1 MLHGG
6 RKKVWINKIRYT
18 ASLQLKRL
26 QFQWE
31 TWRQGREIAQAYGEK
46 KFFTRRT
53 FITIALI
60 IMLSLGA
67 SGVVYTSIRHGD
79 QIVFVIKKIRQGI
92 NFSFMQRWVD
102 RGHEALVALKK
113 LPGIAAQKTKA
124 PVTMETDSSTK
135 KKAFLPAAPVSDS
148 VASVKAVASVPAPSP
163 LPTKPVT
170 QDTAG
175 ESKIAIGLTEK
186 FSITMNYC
194 ILANKA
200 DRKLYLL
207 GKNSGEESWK
217 TIGQFS
223 VLVGRNDGQKMT
235 AGDQRTPEGIY
246 FIVGRKES
254 EELNAIYGPLAYMLN
269 YPNEEDRKAGRTGQG
284 IWIHG
289 TREDTTREATRGC
302 VVLNNNDMI
311 SLSRFLRLGIG
322 TPVVIVNTAGLAA
335 PEQSLNFKQLRVLRE
350 RILNEYNTRRAE
362 FEGLL
367 SQWKQAWESRD
378 IESYSRFYDHDRFF
392 GEGMKWEAW
401 REKKQRTFQNY
412 STITIGLE
420 KINVSEFS
428 ETTAVILF
436 IQRYESNVLQV
447 QRPKKLSFYKS
458 DGRWKIFK
466 EETYSRQELLL

>member
-1 MLHGG
+1 M
-6 RKKVWINKIRYT
+6 WINKIRYT

-31 TWRQGREIAQAYGEK
+31 TWRQGREIAKAYGEK
-46 KFFTRRT
+46 KFFTIRT

-60 IMLSLGA
+60 IMLCLGL
-67 SGVVYTSIRHGD
+67 SGVIYTSVRHGD
-79 QIVFVIKKIRQGI
+79 AIVFVYKKIRKGI
-92 NFSFMQRWVD
+92 NFNFVQRWAD
-102 RGHEALVALKK
+102 RGHEAIVALKK
-113 LPGIAAQKTKA
+113 LPGKATKKAITPVAKENDSIA
-124 PVTMETDSSTK
+124 K
-135 KKAFLPAAPVSDS
+135 KKAALSAAPVSDT
-148 VASVKAVASVPAPSP
+148 VASGSAVAAVPAPSP
-163 LPTKPVT
+163 PPAQPAT

-175 ESKIAIGLTEK
+175 QGKIAIGLTEK
-186 FSITMNYC
+186 FSLSMNYC

-200 DRKLYLL
+200 DRTLYLL
-207 GKNSGEESWK
+207 GKNDGEESWK
-217 TIGQFS
+217 TIGRFS

-302 VVLNNNDMI
+302 VVLNNSDMI
-311 SLSRFLRLGIG
+311 SLSRFLQLGIG

-335 PEQSLNFKQLRVLRE
+335 PEQALNFKQLRALRE

-378 IESYSRFYDHDRFF
+378 IENYSRFYDHDRFF

-401 REKKQRTFQNY
+401 REKKQRTFQTY
-412 STITIGLE
+412 STINIGLE

-436 IQRYESNVLQV
+436 MQRYESNVLRV